1 MNWFLAK
8 IVYRIVCGEGDHTA
22 QFDEQLRLVQAADEN
37 EAFDKA
43 KAIGE
48 QEQEMFLNQQ
58 QKLVTWQFVNVC
70 ELYKISALID
80 GAELYSRIQETD
92 NAGSYIEL
100 VNKKAAHIKTAKWV
114 NAHKSARTFAIEIQ
128 ITYMEVT
135 PGSLKPLR

>member
-48 QEQEMFLNQQ
+48 QEQEVFLNQQ

-92 NAGSYIEL
+92 NAGAYEDL
-100 VNKKAAHIKTAKWV
+100 VHKKADHIKSNNT
-114 NAHKSARTFAIEIQ
+114 HKYLQ
-128 ITYMEVT
+128 
-135 PGSLKPLR
+135 LL

>member
-22 QFDEQLRLVQAADEN
+22 QFDEQLRLVHAADEN

-43 KAIGE
+43 TAIGE
-48 QEQEMFLNQQ
+48 QEQEMFLNQH

-92 NAGSYIEL
+92 NAGQYVEL
-100 VNKKAAHIKTAKWV
+100 VHKKAAHIKT
-114 NAHKSARTFAIEIQ
+114 NNTHKYLQ
-128 ITYMEVT
+128 
-135 PGSLKPLR
+135 LL